1 MKTALTLTGI
11 YRFAF
16 YVKHLSLKVSLLTSC
31 NIKLWH
37 KLALL
42 ATLGVFTLVIGC
54 PTCYDMPL
62 KQFVVSLLFSITM
75 CGALWLGNDLL
86 TDYLE
91 IHFPWFKNPL
101 KRLSISL
108 VATTLVSLVIVIA
121 VNLIFL
127 SIWGFPRQQLKTYN
141 WVATLLFPLLLTF
154 FISLFMHSRSFLLGW
169 RQTAIDAERL
179 KGENITSQYETL
191 KSQVNPHFLFNSLN
205 ALTSLV
211 HDQPD
216 LAVKFIKQLS
226 EVYRY
231 VLDSQHK
238 EVVPLAMELKFVESY
253 VFLQKIRFGDDLQV
267 LVEVPGTANLLIAP
281 LSLQMLIENAVKH
294 NIILEEAPLRIRIFL
309 DDHQYIVVCNNLQ
322 EKKTGL
328 TSPELGLK
336 NIKARYEYLTDRPV
350 YILREKQTFTVKLPV
365 LDLQQA

>member
-1 MKTALTLTGI
+1 
-11 YRFAF
+11 
-16 YVKHLSLKVSLLTSC
+16 LKVSLLTSR
-31 NIKLWH
+31 NYKLWH
-37 KLALL
+37 KLAIL
-42 ATLGVFTLVIGC
+42 AILGVFTLLIGC
-54 PTCYDMPL
+54 PTCYEMS
-62 KQFVVSLLFSITM
+62 FRRVVVRLLFSTTM
-75 CGALWLGNDLL
+75 CAALWLGNDLL

-91 IHFPWFKNPL
+91 SRYPWLSNPV

-108 VATTLVSLVIVIA
+108 VATTLVSLLIVIG
-121 VNLIFL
+121 VNVVFL
-127 SIWGFPRQQLKTYN
+127 AFWGPSLQQIKNYN
-141 WVATLLFPLLLTF
+141 WVATLLFPILVTF

-169 RQTAIDAERL
+169 RQTAIAAERL

-216 LAVKFIKQLS
+216 LAVTFIKQLS

-238 EVVPLAMELKFVESY
+238 EVVPLGLELKFVESY

-267 LVEVPGTANLLIAP
+267 LVEVPDNANLLIAP

-294 NIILEEAPLRIRIFL
+294 NIILEESPLCIRIFL
-309 DDHQYIVVCNNLQ
+309 EDHRYIVVCNNLQ
-322 EKKTGL
+322 EKKTGI

-350 YILREKQTFTVKLPV
+350 YILREQQTFTVKLPV
-365 LDLQQA
+365 LNLQQA